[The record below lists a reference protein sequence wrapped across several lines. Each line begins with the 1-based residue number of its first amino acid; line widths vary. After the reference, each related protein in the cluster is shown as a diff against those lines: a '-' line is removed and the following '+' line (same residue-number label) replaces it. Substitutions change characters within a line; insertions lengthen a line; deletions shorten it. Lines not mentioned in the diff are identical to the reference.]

1 MIVDVHTHAMRAAE
15 HLSDQFVREA
25 DRARGYPL
33 DLTVTFEAYLR
44 AMEPV
49 DRCILFGMKARHTG
63 FYVPNEWI
71 AAFAAQAPDK
81 IIPFMSLD
89 PTEPDCLEDFE
100 RAHQDLGMR
109 GIKLAPMYANFDP
122 SDLRLDELYRRATQ
136 AGLPILFH
144 AGTTF
149 CQLAPLKF
157 TRPAL
162 WDEVA
167 IRHPGLRMILA
178 HLGHPY
184 EGEALVT
191 ARKHPN
197 VYLDLSALYYRPWQL
212 YNSLILAQEY
222 HVTGK
227 ILFGSDYPFATPGD
241 SIAGLYALNR
251 MVEGT
256 HLPRVA
262 ESALDEIIHR
272 DSLKLLGIEKDQ
284 Y

>member
-33 DLTVTFEAYLR
+33 DLTVEFEAYMR

-71 AAFAAQAPDK
+71 AAFAARAPDK
-81 IIPFMSLD
+81 IIPFLSLD
-89 PTEPDCLEDFE
+89 PTERDYLEDFE

-122 SDLRLDELYRRATQ
+122 TDPRLDTLYRRAAQ

-149 CQLAPLKF
+149 CQLAPLKY

-167 IRHPGLRMILA
+167 IRHPDLRMILA

-227 ILFGSDYPFATPGD
+227 ILFGSDYPFATPAD
-241 SIAGLYALNR
+241 SITGLYALNS

-262 ESALDEIIHR
+262 ESALDEILHR
-272 DSLKLLGIEKDQ
+272 DSLQVLGLFP
-284 Y
+284 

>member
-1 MIVDVHTHAMRAAE
+1 MIVDVHTHAMQAAV

-227 ILFGSDYPFATPGD
+227 ILFGSDYPFATPAD

-262 ESALDEIIHR
+262 DSALDEIIHR